1 MDYPNGSAIN
11 AAFFAYSL
19 SIQARFYCG
28 FYKLSLSLPS
38 NIFFLIM
45 IKNLFTNFC
54 SPFVVLALVLFAS
67 CSGGSKQSEKDSLS
81 TPAVDSAVAVASSSS
96 SLVANDS
103 TAARPTVIDFF
114 ATWCGPC
121 RQIAPLF
128 DKLKSEYGDVINFK
142 SVDVD
147 LNEDLARQ
155 YNIEAMPTF
164 IILDAEGKEV
174 TRLVGA
180 DPQEL
185 AKLVS
190 SVAQSAK
197 DDKSK

>member
-1 MDYPNGSAIN
+1 
-11 AAFFAYSL
+11 
-19 SIQARFYCG
+19 
-28 FYKLSLSLPS
+28 
-38 NIFFLIM
+38 M
-45 IKNLFTNFC
+45 IKNFFK
-54 SPFVVLALVLFAS
+54 SLAPSFLILSIILIAS
-67 CSGGSKQSEKDSLS
+67 CSGGSKQNEKDSAT
-81 TPAVDSAVAVASSSS
+81 TPAVDTAVAAASSLSS
-96 SLVANDS
+96 IVANDS
-103 TAARPTVIDFF
+103 TTGRPTVIDFF

-128 DKLKSEYGDVINFK
+128 DKLQSEYGDLLNFK
-142 SVDVD
+142 RVDVD

-190 SVAQSAK
+190 SIAQQAK
-197 DDKSK
+197 DDSSK

>member
-1 MDYPNGSAIN
+1 M
-11 AAFFAYSL
+11 
-19 SIQARFYCG
+19 
-28 FYKLSLSLPS
+28 
-38 NIFFLIM
+38 
-45 IKNLFTNFC
+45 
-54 SPFVVLALVLFAS
+54 VLALVLFAS
-67 CSGGSKQSEKDSLS
+67 CSSGSKQSEKDSLS
-81 TPAVDSAVAVASSSS
+81 TPAVDTAVAAASSSS

>member
-1 MDYPNGSAIN
+1 
-11 AAFFAYSL
+11 
-19 SIQARFYCG
+19 
-28 FYKLSLSLPS
+28 
-38 NIFFLIM
+38 M
-45 IKNLFTNFC
+45 IKNFFKSFASSFLIL
-54 SPFVVLALVLFAS
+54 SIVILAS
-67 CSGGSKQSEKDSLS
+67 CSGGNKQADQDTTPSE
-81 TPAVDSAVAVASSSS
+81 AVDTSIDSATPTV

-103 TAARPTVIDFF
+103 TAARPTVVDFF

-128 DKLKSEYGDVINFK
+128 DKLQSDYGDVLNFK
-142 SVDVD
+142 RVDVD
-147 LNEDLARQ
+147 QNEDLARQ

-164 IILDAEGKEV
+164 ILLDAEGKEV

-190 SVAQSAK
+190 SFAQRAK
-197 DDKSK
+197 DEKK

>member
-1 MDYPNGSAIN
+1 MYAVCTCTIRTVHTD
-11 AAFFAYSL
+11 
-19 SIQARFYCG
+19 
-28 FYKLSLSLPS
+28 
-38 NIFFLIM
+38 
-45 IKNLFTNFC
+45 
-54 SPFVVLALVLFAS
+54 
-67 CSGGSKQSEKDSLS
+67 SELYFEKIG
-81 TPAVDSAVAVASSSS
+81 AVCD
-96 SLVANDS
+96 
-103 TAARPTVIDFF
+103 
-114 ATWCGPC
+114 
-121 RQIAPLF
+121 
-128 DKLKSEYGDVINFK
+128 YGDVINFK